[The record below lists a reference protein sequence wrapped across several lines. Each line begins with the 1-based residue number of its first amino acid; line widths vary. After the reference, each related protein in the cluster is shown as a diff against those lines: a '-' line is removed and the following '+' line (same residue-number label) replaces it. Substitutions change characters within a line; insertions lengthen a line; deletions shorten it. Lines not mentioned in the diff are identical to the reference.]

1 MKHILRILI
10 ALVFIASGFVKAV
23 DAIGFSFKLEE
34 YFSPTVFNMPFFEKQ
49 ALPIA
54 IFVVVIELVFG
65 FMLLLRMRLKL
76 TLTVLIALCVFFA
89 FLTFYSAYFN
99 VVTDCGCFGDAI
111 KFTPW
116 QSFWKDVILLVGLL
130 ILWML
135 YRNELNQPEEKSSF
149 KKYASAFAFLTMVF
163 VINWGISHEPLIDF
177 RHYKIGTDLN
187 AEKAKI
193 AKNPSEYK
201 TFYSL
206 KNEKTGEV
214 LDVNQDEYVNKEEY
228 WKEGSPWK
236 IEEGKTT
243 SKIVKQGYE
252 SEIAKFKPETAE
264 GMDLTEEILKA
275 PKAVLVF
282 SYDPKNADKDLI
294 AKTEAKVKNLKDAT
308 VFGISTDPNTFTQIQ
323 NGMMDG
329 TAIKT
334 IARSNPFVLTLQSG
348 KITDK
353 LSAKDYLKK

>member
-116 QSFWKDVILLVGLL
+116 QSFW
-130 ILWML
+130 
-135 YRNELNQPEEKSSF
+135 
-149 KKYASAFAFLTMVF
+149 
-163 VINWGISHEPLIDF
+163 
-177 RHYKIGTDLN
+177 
-187 AEKAKI
+187 
-193 AKNPSEYK
+193 
-201 TFYSL
+201 
-206 KNEKTGEV
+206 
-214 LDVNQDEYVNKEEY
+214 
-228 WKEGSPWK
+228 
-236 IEEGKTT
+236 
-243 SKIVKQGYE
+243 
-252 SEIAKFKPETAE
+252 
-264 GMDLTEEILKA
+264 
-275 PKAVLVF
+275 
-282 SYDPKNADKDLI
+282 
-294 AKTEAKVKNLKDAT
+294 
-308 VFGISTDPNTFTQIQ
+308 
-323 NGMMDG
+323 
-329 TAIKT
+329 
-334 IARSNPFVLTLQSG
+334 
-348 KITDK
+348 
-353 LSAKDYLKK
+353 